1 LYDPRPP
8 IARDNPEEPRTS
20 NLETETGI
28 GESQEAIDD
37 FINEQKSANTIKKT
51 ATHMNTVFHYLEGNG
66 MTNERIESLPAK
78 ELDHLLSKLFL

>member
-1 LYDPRPP
+1 MYDPRPP
-8 IARDNPEEPRTS
+8 IARDNPEELRTS

-28 GESQEAIDD
+28 GESQEAIED

-51 ATHMNTVFHYLEGNG
+51 STDMNTVLHYLESNG
-66 MTNERIESLPAK
+66 KTNEIIESLPAK